1 MVNLKKVLIE
11 VVAWVVTMLYFWF
24 VVLPQ
29 FALSLW
35 GEVACLAVISVVFGL
50 IFVWGGEWTVG

>member
-11 VVAWVVTMLYFWF
+11 VAAWVVIMLYFWS

-35 GEVACLAVISVVFGL
+35 SEAVYEMEAKFKYL
-50 IFVWGGEWTVG
+50 L